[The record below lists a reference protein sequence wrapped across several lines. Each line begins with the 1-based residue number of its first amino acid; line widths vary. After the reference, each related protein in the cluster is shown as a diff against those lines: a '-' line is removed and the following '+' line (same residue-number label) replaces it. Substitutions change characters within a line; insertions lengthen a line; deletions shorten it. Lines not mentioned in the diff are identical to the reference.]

1 MKILSFKEEKQKDKK
16 TEENFR
22 KKRRVKRRK

>member
-1 MKILSFKEEKQKDKK
+1 MKILKFNKEKQKDEK

>member
-1 MKILSFKEEKQKDKK
+1 MKNLNFNDEKQKDKK